1 MHLLSLLIN
10 QEKQERES
18 EMTIDKRKVVYQ
30 IYPKSYKD
38 TTGNGVGDL
47 RGIIEKL
54 PYLKELGIDMIW
66 LNPFYPSP
74 QRDNGYDISDY
85 TAVNPDFG
93 TMKDFEEMVAVG
105 QKLGIEFM
113 LDMVLNHCSTDH
125 EWFQK
130 ALAGDKYYQDFFILR
145 DQPTDW
151 VSKFGGNAWAP
162 FGETGK
168 YYLHLYDVTQADL
181 NWRNPS
187 VREEL
192 FKVVNF
198 WKNKGVKGF
207 RFDVI
212 NVIGK
217 DEVLED
223 CPINDGK
230 PAYTDRPITHDYL
243 KMMNNATFG
252 SEEGFITVGE
262 MSATTIDNCIL
273 YTAPERKELSMAFN
287 FHHLKVD
294 YKDGQ
299 KWTIKDFDFEELKRL
314 FHSWGEE
321 MSVGNGWN
329 ALFYN
334 NHDQPRALNRFVD
347 IENFRNE
354 GATMLAASIHLSRGT
369 PYIYMGE
376 EIGMIDPDYNSM
388 DDYVDVES
396 INAYQMLL
404 DQGKS
409 PEQAFKIIQA
419 KSRDNSRTPM
429 QWDASENAGFSTATP
444 WLKAGKSY
452 PTINVENE
460 KNGPIFTF
468 YQELIRLRK
477 KLPIISEGDYRAA
490 YHESNKVYAFERLLN
505 GEQLLVLNNFFPE
518 EVEIELLDNYA
529 QGHILISN
537 YPDSKLG
544 KTITLKPYQATAIWG

>member
-1 MHLLSLLIN
+1 
-10 QEKQERES
+10 
-18 EMTIDKRKVVYQ
+18 MTIDKRKVVYQ

-93 TMKDFEEMVAVG
+93 TMEDFEEMVAVG

-130 ALAGDKYYQDFFILR
+130 ALAGDKYYQNFFILR

-314 FHSWGEE
+314 FHTWGEE

-329 ALFYN
+329 ALFFN

-544 KTITLKPYQATAIWG
+544 KTITLKPYQATAILG

>member
-1 MHLLSLLIN
+1 
-10 QEKQERES
+10 
-18 EMTIDKRKVVYQ
+18 MTIDKRKVVYQ

-93 TMKDFEEMVAVG
+93 TMEDFEEMVAVG

-314 FHSWGEE
+314 FHTWGEE

-347 IENFRNE
+347 IKNFRNE

-544 KTITLKPYQATAIWG
+544 KTITLKPYQAIAIWG